1 METGTQEGRKPKC
14 RWPKRLVLALLALI
28 AACVIAF
35 AVYVSDCYHAG
46 DEALAAVEA
55 GEQVAAAQEQKEH
68 AAQGNA
74 QDEVPGEGQGQQAG
88 DEEQVPVVETSD
100 AFAVGNQSAQYGL
113 VLYPGAKIEP
123 AAYVPLARKLASR
136 GVFCVVVKMPF
147 NIASLDI
154 NAATRVMAEYPQVGS
169 WWIGGHSLGGAMAAQ
184 YASEHGSQLAG
195 IVFLAAYSAADLSDT
210 NLKACVVYGTDD
222 GVLNFDKFEQ
232 AKRNLPADASVL
244 AIEGGNHAGFGCY
257 GAQRYDGQASISPS
271 DQQDQTAQAVAQ
283 AILG

>member
-1 METGTQEGRKPKC
+1 MGAGVQEGRKPKR
-14 RWPKRLVLALLALI
+14 RWPKCLALALLALVAI
-28 AACVIAF
+28 CCIAF
-35 AVYVSDCYHAG
+35 AVYTGVCYHAS
-46 DEALAAVEA
+46 DEALVAVEA
-55 GEQVAAAQEQKEH
+55 G
-68 AAQGNA
+68 
-74 QDEVPGEGQGQQAG
+74 D
-88 DEEQVPVVETSD
+88 
-100 AFAVGNQSAQYGL
+100 QSAQYGL

-154 NAATRVMAEYPQVGS
+154 NAATKVMAEYPQVAS

-184 YASEHGSQLAG
+184 YASEHASELAG

-210 NLKACVVYGTDD
+210 DLEACVVYGTDD

-257 GAQRYDGQASISPS
+257 GTQRHDGQASISPS
-271 DQQDQTAQAVAQ
+271 EQQEQTAQAVAQ